1 MVSGL
6 NETFMTW
13 DETSKTIRF
22 TELGLDKVGIYT
34 VIIRVE
40 NLEGK
45 SSEGELVFEIA
56 NEI

>member
-1 MVSGL
+1 
-6 NETFMTW
+6 MTW